1 MPASAVLLQASSVLV
16 GVVSFLAVQRF
27 LYPAA
32 VPAAAE
38 VVDIS
43 VPYTASLVAFD
54 GDEGLGPGWM
64 AQLSSVEAGDDF
76 TTTRITLHSHYG
88 THVDAFKHI
97 APRGSPY
104 DKRDAG
110 VGDDIDSLDLQ
121 VLLGKALVVDVG
133 DAPLIDA
140 GVLEG
145 LDIPEGIERVLFKT
159 RNSRDG
165 LMHET
170 AFEESYVALD
180 DTGAE
185 LVVARGIKVRPDV
198 AAGRLRGAADE
209 RIAASRRSMSTRGDG
224 GRAVS
229 ACLHP
234 GERGASRTRSPGGG
248 TAAHPPFLSWT
259 SIRRVCPAPFAARTP
274 VGVAGTHAA
283 ARHRDERM
291 RSVPSRSSSG
301 SITYRSPPSRT

>member
-76 TTTRITLHSHYG
+76 TTTMITLHSHYG

-104 DKRDAG
+104 DNRPAG

-145 LDIPEGIERVLFKT
+145 LDIPEEGIERVLFKT

-198 AAGRLRGAADE
+198 ADGRLRGAADE

-224 GRAVS
+224 GRAVT
-229 ACLHP
+229 ACLQSN
-234 GERGASRTRSPGGG
+234 RGACRTRSPGGG

-259 SIRRVCPAPFAARTP
+259 SIRRVCPASFAACTP
-274 VGVAGTHAA
+274 VGGRRD
-283 ARHRDERM
+283 ARCRA
-291 RSVPSRSSSG
+291 PS
-301 SITYRSPPSRT
+301 